1 VDALDRYAAAVA
13 ALNPVNLTRRDFLQG
28 LLGAAVLAPSTLI
41 ATPDTKPSLRSLAE
55 AKGICFGS
63 EIGLENIDDPHVVRL
78 IEHECSMVVPGNEFK
93 MTAILPDGGGAA
105 DFSDGDRIVDFAKAH
120 GKLLRGHNLIW
131 MTDEVA
137 QPWLLSHDF
146 GPRPRVAAEAFI
158 RDYIHEV
165 TQHFGPMV
173 TSWDVINEA
182 VDVGTGELRNCVFTR
197 ILGRDAVRIA
207 FEAAHE
213 SMPKAQLFYNDY
225 MDWRADREPHRQGVL
240 KLLRW
245 LQEQRTPVHALGVQ
259 SHIKTSQ
266 TQFDPDRWNVF
277 LNDVAAMDLSMAIT
291 EFDVND
297 QLVSGTV
304 EERDRQ
310 VAQIAKL
317 YLDQMLSFKEVKTFL
332 LWGICDKYSYLQDV
346 RKRADG
352 KPVRPNPY
360 DDRYHRKPLRETIA
374 LALIQTNKRKS
385 P

>member
-1 VDALDRYAAAVA
+1 MRA
-13 ALNPVNLTRRDFLQG
+13 PVNLTRRDFLQG

-41 ATPDTKPSLRSLAE
+41 GAPDTDIPLRSLAA

-63 EIGLENIDDPHVVRL
+63 EIGLGNIDDPHVVRL
-78 IEHECSMVVPGNEFK
+78 IVNECAVVVPENEFK
-93 MTAILPDGGGAA
+93 MSAILPDQGGAP
-105 DFSDGDRIVDFAKAH
+105 DFSDGDRIVAFAKAH

-131 MTDEVA
+131 MKDEVA

-158 RDYIHEV
+158 RKYIHEV

-259 SHIKTSQ
+259 SHIKTAQ
-266 TQFDPDRWNVF
+266 TPFDPDRWNVF
-277 LNDVAAMDLSMAIT
+277 LNDVAAMGLSMAIT

-304 EERDRQ
+304 KERDRQ
-310 VAQIAKL
+310 VAQIARL

-332 LWGICDKYSYLQDV
+332 LWGICDKYSYLRDV
-346 RKRADG
+346 RKRTDG
-352 KPVRPNPY
+352 QPARPNPY
-360 DDRYHRKPLRETIA
+360 DDRYHRKPLRDTIA
-374 LALIQTNKRKS
+374 LALKDAPIRMSKA
-385 P
+385 

>member
-1 VDALDRYAAAVA
+1 MHA
-13 ALNPVNLTRRDFLQG
+13 PVNLTRRDFLQG
-28 LLGAAVLAPSTLI
+28 LLGAAVLGPSTVTG
-41 ATPDTKPSLRSLAE
+41 APDTDVPLRSLAA

-63 EIGLENIDDPHVVRL
+63 EIGLGNIDDPHVVRL
-78 IEHECSMVVPGNEFK
+78 IENECAIVVPENEFK
-93 MTAILPDGGGAA
+93 MTAILPDQGGAP
-105 DFSDGDRIVDFAKAH
+105 DFSDGDRIVAFAKAH

-131 MTDEVA
+131 MKDEVA

-158 RDYIHEV
+158 RKYIHEV

-173 TSWDVINEA
+173 TSWDVVNEA
-182 VDVGTGELRNCVFTR
+182 VDVSTGELRNCVFTR

-259 SHIKTSQ
+259 SHIKTAQ
-266 TQFDPDRWNVF
+266 TPFDPDRWNVF
-277 LNDVAAMDLSMAIT
+277 LNDVAAMGLSMAIT

-304 EERDRQ
+304 KERDRQ
-310 VAQIAKL
+310 VAQIARL

-332 LWGICDKYSYLQDV
+332 LWGICDKYSYLRDV

-352 KPVRPNPY
+352 KPARPNPY
-360 DDRYHRKPLRETIA
+360 DDQYHRKPLRDTIA
-374 LALIQTNKRKS
+374 LALKDAPIRAS
-385 P
+385 GA